1 MAQKRGCC
9 EKVEL
14 PLAEWVVRPWCSGG
28 GLEGVCL

>member
-14 PLAEWVVRPWCSGG
+14 PLAEWVVRPWCSA